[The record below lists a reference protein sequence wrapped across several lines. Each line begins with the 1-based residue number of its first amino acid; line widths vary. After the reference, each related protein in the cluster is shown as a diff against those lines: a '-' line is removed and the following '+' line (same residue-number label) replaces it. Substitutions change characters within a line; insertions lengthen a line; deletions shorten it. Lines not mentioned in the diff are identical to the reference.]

1 MRWIWCLAVFGIVL
15 SSGCSDQEAGSD
27 PSPVP
32 EPVPEEK
39 MVSEPLS
46 PSPSV
51 EVIPDQPVV
60 SEVASSPDIPQEPIR
75 SQSAEPEQQA
85 AVNEVVSRSEI
96 TEEVADQETGESV
109 SMPVVDLGSG
119 NYAKSTLLTTG
130 DIIPSAELADLDGMH
145 QSIDALRAASSAMV
159 ILFWDSGTPYGSFAI
174 KSLQQQVV
182 NSEWEKVQ
190 VVAINRGQ
198 PIEKV
203 REIMSGL
210 ELDFPVLLDEE
221 GSYFSQFATETVP
234 RMYLVSS
241 EGKILW
247 LDVPFRG
254 SQTIRLLQ
262 QAIQAHLQDAS

>member
-1 MRWIWCLAVFGIVL
+1 MRWIWCLSVFGIVW

-32 EPVPEEK
+32 EEK
-39 MVSEPLS
+39 VVSEPLL
-46 PSPSV
+46 PSPSI
-51 EVIPDQPVV
+51 EVVPDQPVV
-60 SEVASSPDIPQEPIR
+60 SEELSSPDIPQEPVLP
-75 SQSAEPEQQA
+75 QSVEPEQQTP
-85 AVNEVVSRSEI
+85 VDEVVSGSET
-96 TEEVADQETGESV
+96 TEEVSDQEAGESV

-130 DIIPSAELADLDGMH
+130 DMIPSAELLDLDGMH

-182 NSEWEKVQ
+182 HSEWEKVQ

-203 REIMSGL
+203 REIISGL

-234 RMYLVSS
+234 RLYLVSS
-241 EGKILW
+241 KGDILW

-254 SQTIRLLQ
+254 SPTIRLLQ
-262 QAIQAHLQDAS
+262 QAIQAHLQGAS